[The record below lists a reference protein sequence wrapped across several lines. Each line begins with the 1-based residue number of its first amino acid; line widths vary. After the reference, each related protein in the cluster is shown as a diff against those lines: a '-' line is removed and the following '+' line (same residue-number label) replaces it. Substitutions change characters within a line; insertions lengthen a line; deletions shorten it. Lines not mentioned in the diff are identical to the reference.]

1 VLWVPHRRERVTYQP
16 WPAPQIVGRDRLSAM
31 GRPLAALVAVATIVV
46 GLAGCTTHVSAT
58 TTTTAVPKTATSTA
72 PDPANTTVSG
82 FHVPRRFVLTG
93 GNAEAAAMLRSIV
106 LPPGSQQ
113 VAPLTQAGLRKEAQ
127 RPACNPLIDK
137 SRYWTVRGTLGQVDS
152 FLSTHPEAG
161 RTTSTSGSFNSPQYS
176 GDFVAEV
183 PTDQSVRNQSELVAT
198 FINIE
203 NGEVGIRADAE
214 VVPPGADCAS
224 SGGGDASSS
233 GGAAAS

>member
-1 VLWVPHRRERVTYQP
+1 
-16 WPAPQIVGRDRLSAM
+16 M

-46 GLAGCTTHVSAT
+46 GLAGCTTHESAT
-58 TTTTAVPKTATSTA
+58 TTTTAVPKAAPSTT

-82 FHVPRRFVLTG
+82 FQVPRRFVLA
-93 GNAEAAAMLRSIV
+93 GNAEAAAMLHSIV

-137 SRYWTVRGTLGQVDS
+137 SRYWTVRSTLGQVDS
-152 FLSTHPEAG
+152 FLNTHPEEG
-161 RTTSTSGSFNSPQYS
+161 RTTSTSGSFNGPQY
-176 GDFVAEV
+176 GGAFVVEV

-198 FINIE
+198 FVSIE